1 MAKSASLFIKE
12 QEGERVTSSVGQVLL
27 YDKRDNPKDP
37 SEGYYIQLATDVA
50 GLGGDVRYLRNV
62 VTGGYFHPFAPQWVL
77 SLLGEAGEIFGIND
91 TVRIEDRFFVGGDN
105 LRGFATAGIG
115 PRDTKTGDALGGRTY
130 YTGTVQ
136 LGFPLGLPQEL
147 GITGRVFTDFG
158 SLFGAVEKGPHVAD
172 VRSIRVSGGVGVSW
186 SSPLGPIRLDLG
198 LPLVR
203 ESFDKKELFRV
214 SFGTRF

>member
-1 MAKSASLFIKE
+1 
-12 QEGERVTSSVGQVLL
+12 
-27 YDKRDNPKDP
+27 
-37 SEGYYIQLATDVA
+37 
-50 GLGGDVRYLRNV
+50 VRYLRNV

-77 SLLGEAGEIFGIND
+77 SLLGEAGDIFGIGD

-115 PRDTKTGDALGGRTY
+115 PRDRTTGDALGGKIY

-158 SLFGAVEKGPHVAD
+158 SLFRAVESGPTVENSKSLRVA
-172 VRSIRVSGGVGVSW
+172 SGAGVSW
-186 SSPLGPIRLDLG
+186 ASPLGPIRLDLG
-198 LPLVR
+198 IPLVR
-203 ESFDKKELFRV
+203 ESFDKKELFRI